1 MPLTATDTAIS
12 GPGDDSP
19 APPKTKGAI
28 DEMAMTHIGKRINR
42 ALIASTIA
50 AGFMAQAHAAPDRLP
65 DRCGASRFTQ
75 FIGKPVTDL
84 ENMNPPDTRFVCKED
99 CVTTADVRAS
109 RLTVIY
115 SRKSKRILS
124 LACG

>member
-1 MPLTATDTAIS
+1 MGGAGRRWRPA
-12 GPGDDSP
+12 SP
-19 APPKTKGAI
+19 DKHQGAI
-28 DEMAMTHIGKRINR
+28 DAMAMTHISKRAYP
-42 ALIASTIA
+42 ALIASAIVVD
-50 AGFMAQAHAAPDRLP
+50 FVAQAHAAPDRLP
-65 DRCGASRFTQ
+65 DSCGASRFTQ

>member
-1 MPLTATDTAIS
+1 MAPGPRGSKHQAT
-12 GPGDDSP
+12 
-19 APPKTKGAI
+19 I
-28 DEMAMTHIGKRINR
+28 DAMAMTHVRTISQRIYT
-42 ALIASTIA
+42 ALIASAVT
-50 AGFMAQAHAAPDRLP
+50 AGLTAQVHAAPDRLP

-75 FIGKPVTDL
+75 FVGKPVTDL
-84 ENMNPPDTRFVCKED
+84 ENVNPPDTRFVCKED

-115 SRKSKRILS
+115 SRKTKRILS

>member
-1 MPLTATDTAIS
+1 MAVTLIS
-12 GPGDDSP
+12 KPIYP
-19 APPKTKGAI
+19 
-28 DEMAMTHIGKRINR
+28 
-42 ALIASTIA
+42 ALIAATIA
-50 AGFMAQAHAAPDRLP
+50 AGFLAQADAAPDRLP
-65 DRCGASRFTQ
+65 DNCGASRFTR

-84 ENMNPPDTRFVCKED
+84 ESLNPPDTRFVCKED

-115 SRKSKRILS
+115 SRKSQRILS